1 MIVKLN
7 NVKQG
12 MRVTLAAAGWMALVV
27 VESVAQ
33 SPEEAEVY
41 SLARALNVA
50 LANSQTL
57 IDTEMDLAVAKQQVR
72 EAWSSMLP
80 DVRVT
85 ASYTRNMLTQQI
97 FLPAF
102 FFDRNAAPDEVRA
115 VEIGQDNSWQAT
127 VNASQPLFEYPVLV
141 GLGAADRFRE
151 LQEERVRGTG
161 QQVVTNVRLAYFGV
175 LLAQENVRLT
185 EESIERVRQTLQET
199 EALNR
204 AGMASNYDVLLLEV
218 QLSNLTTNLSRATYD
233 LAAAKRTLLVEMGLD
248 PSTPVELEGRLNE
261 VDLLDMS
268 RNTPENDALLRV
280 SGMTVSEDT
289 DLDQLM
295 RVALVRRTDLRQIRA
310 SIVLEEARLQLQRGE
325 YFPKLSLF
333 SNYNI
338 TAQQDGSPVFF
349 GDNPNQ
355 RTKLAAAGIQ
365 VEIPIFTGFSRDARV
380 QQSKALVRQNEARL
394 DLLERETANQLRTM
408 MDNVLEAH
416 QRAESQR
423 QTVAQ
428 AQRGFE
434 IASAEYNA
442 GIGSRLQ
449 TTEAELV
456 LRQSEFNYAQAV
468 YDYLA
473 ARANLE
479 AVVGTVPE
487 EAGSFAAQYGG

>member
-1 MIVKLN
+1 
-7 NVKQG
+7 
-12 MRVTLAAAGWMALVV
+12 
-27 VESVAQ
+27 
-33 SPEEAEVY
+33 
-41 SLARALNVA
+41 
-50 LANSQTL
+50 
-57 IDTEMDLAVAKQQVR
+57 
-72 EAWSSMLP
+72 
-80 DVRVT
+80 
-85 ASYTRNMLTQQI
+85 
-97 FLPAF
+97 
-102 FFDRNAAPDEVRA
+102 
-115 VEIGQDNSWQAT
+115 
-127 VNASQPLFEYPVLV
+127 
-141 GLGAADRFRE
+141 
-151 LQEERVRGTG
+151 
-161 QQVVTNVRLAYFGV
+161 V

-449 TTEAELV
+449 TTEAELA

-487 EAGSFAAQYGG
+487 EAGSFAAQNGG